1 MPERVISG
9 LEPEMP
15 VELRSMSGVPV
26 PLAGT
31 LTAVDNIVDRA
42 SRTLRVQAVVENTGD
57 SLREGMAFEV
67 TMEFPGETYPS
78 VDALAVQWSSQGSF
92 VWLAREGK
100 VQRVPVV
107 IRQRNPD
114 RVLVEGDLSEGDM
127 VVIEGV
133 QTLRPGAEVAPAN
146 EAAAARDGK
155 ATAATL

>member
-1 MPERVISG
+1 M
-9 LEPEMP
+9 
-15 VELRSMSGVPV
+15 
-26 PLAGT
+26 
-31 LTAVDNIVDRA
+31 DNIVDRA

-114 RVLVEGDLSEGDM
+114 RVLVEGDLTAGDA

-133 QTLRPGAEVAPAN
+133 QTLRPGSEVVPAN
-146 EAAAARDGK
+146 EAAVARD
-155 ATAATL
+155 AAPSAAQL